1 MLSGTNSQEFIRL
14 LSILVRNNGLNIL
27 CIIYN
32 VSSHDLNIVKRLSR
46 GELRDGDF
54 NIFIIYKT
62 YIHIIIHIYMLY
74 IERDLEKYERE

>member
-1 MLSGTNSQEFIRL
+1 MLLGTNSQEFIRL
-14 LSILVRNNGLNIL
+14 LSILVRNNGLNML
-27 CIIYN
+27 SIIYN

-54 NIFIIYKT
+54 NIVIIYKT